1 MRQKK
6 SWPAK
11 LGACFVIGI
20 LSGTIAGC
28 KSQSSIASTR
38 DGKSAAGEGD
48 SATHIDLLCVGDRIN
63 SPSGRFHYSYKYS
76 DEANSIDNE
85 AEITPQKMDITSTDK
100 SGTHSYHG
108 VHSDEASW
116 NAAVLDLSSLRFT
129 GMTARIDSLN
139 GTSAIV
145 SQGAEP
151 INGYDTKKYSIDT
164 TKANSADQQQFQT
177 LFGAGSF
184 EKGTVWVPADGCAVK
199 LILDEAIVQTN
210 GSINKGRYEL
220 ALTKK

>member
-1 MRQKK
+1 
-6 SWPAK
+6 
-11 LGACFVIGI
+11 
-20 LSGTIAGC
+20 
-28 KSQSSIASTR
+28 
-38 DGKSAAGEGD
+38 
-48 SATHIDLLCVGDRIN
+48 LCVGDRIN
-63 SPSGRFHYSYKYS
+63 SPSGPFHYSYKYS
-76 DEANSIDNE
+76 DEANSTDNE

-145 SQGAEP
+145 SVGAEP

-210 GSINKGRYEL
+210 GGINKGRYEL